1 MADRHCRSL
10 LGRQPI
16 LRCHIDWPLEI
27 CSLAQLQVIPHR
39 RRGDGS
45 SIRRMSLAYMLAF
58 PKALS
63 APAWFIGRSRK
74 LCLSDFTAGSWTCV
88 EPNLCVSIDVAMK
101 CWEERCRW
109 WKFLSIRPTLGTF
122 ISLPPT
128 KGIFC
133 CNFGDW
139 AIGASSKAGFVSAT
153 SAMGRLVDLPIW
165 SANEQVFVERRIV
178 TIFLVSFAAI
188 PLYEPPTR
196 PVAIL
201 GTRAAIQ

>member
-1 MADRHCRSL
+1 MSVQYLATQELNQIL
-10 LGRQPI
+10 LAASP
-16 LRCHIDWPLEI
+16 
-27 CSLAQLQVIPHR
+27 CS
-39 RRGDGS
+39 
-45 SIRRMSLAYMLAF
+45 
-58 PKALS
+58 
-63 APAWFIGRSRK
+63 
-74 LCLSDFTAGSWTCV
+74 SDDQC
-88 EPNLCVSIDVAMK
+88 
-101 CWEERCRW
+101 
-109 WKFLSIRPTLGTF
+109 TF
-122 ISLPPT
+122 VSLPPT